1 MTLNSVHSQKKT
13 TFKTFQTKQSQLSQ
27 NPALQLNALRTSGIK
42 HIKGRILAV
51 VLARLDNN
59 DIRSNQRQNESN
71 LMAFTVSTGQNRSA
85 ILRLFL
91 PRQRTAV
98 HDVDITRLRNTI
110 RQVMAPLQQY
120 RRYGSVQTRAEV
132 LVQGQTNK

>member
-27 NPALQLNALRTSGIK
+27 NPALQLNALRTSEIK

-98 HDVDITRLRNTI
+98 HEVDITRLRNKI